1 MARQSGWAKFG
12 IAMAVLI
19 ALALIAHLSGGRL
32 MGFFGKLHGR

>member
-19 ALALIAHLSGGRL
+19 VLALIAHLSGGNLRA
-32 MGFFGKLHGR
+32 FFGKLHGH

>member
-19 ALALIAHLSGGRL
+19 VLALIAHLSGGSLRA
-32 MGFFGKLHGR
+32 FFGKLHGH